1 MIVRTDH
8 MVPTMVSIREASQ
21 RTGLTY
27 ILIKDICDSGRIVY
41 IRSGKKYLVN
51 FDSLLRLL
59 QQGEG
64 GKKEHDRRSD

>member
-27 ILIKDICDSGRIVY
+27 ILIKDLCDSGRIVY

-64 GKKEHDRRSD
+64 GKKVHDRRSD